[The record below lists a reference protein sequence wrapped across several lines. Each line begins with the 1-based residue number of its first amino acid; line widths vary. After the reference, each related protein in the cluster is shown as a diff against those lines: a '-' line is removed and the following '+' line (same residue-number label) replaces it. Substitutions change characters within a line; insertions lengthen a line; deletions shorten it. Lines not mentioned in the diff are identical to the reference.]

1 MMTLFCLGKKKKENS
16 YMKLKPFGSLCLIKI
31 LPEADEVAT
40 STGIIMPATVDQSR
54 TPRMCEIVAT
64 GPDVARL
71 PAGTV
76 ILIPRDAAAMPLD
89 NIMEDEDGATFA
101 LVQPNTI
108 IATIHP

>member
-1 MMTLFCLGKKKKENS
+1 
-16 YMKLKPFGSLCLIKI
+16 MKLKPVGSLCLIKI
-31 LPEADEVAT
+31 LPKADEVAT

-54 TPRMCEIVAT
+54 TPRMCEVVAT

-71 PAGTV
+71 PAGTT

-108 IATIHP
+108 IATIYE

>member
-1 MMTLFCLGKKKKENS
+1 
-16 YMKLKPFGSLCLIKI
+16 MKLKPFGSLVLIKI
-31 LPEADEVAT
+31 MPEADEKAT
-40 STGIIMPATVDQSR
+40 STGIIMPATIDQSR
-54 TPRMCEIVAT
+54 TPRMCEVVAT

-108 IATIHP
+108 IATIYE

>member
-1 MMTLFCLGKKKKENS
+1 
-16 YMKLKPFGSLCLIKI
+16 MKLKPFGSLCLIKI

-89 NIMEDEDGATFA
+89 NIMEDEDDATFA

>member
-1 MMTLFCLGKKKKENS
+1 
-16 YMKLKPFGSLCLIKI
+16 MKLKPFGSLVLIKI
-31 LPEADEVAT
+31 LPEVEERAT
-40 STGIIMPATVDQSR
+40 STGIIMPTTVDQSR
-54 TPRMCEIVAT
+54 TPRMCEVVAT
-64 GPDVARL
+64 GPDIARL
-71 PAGTV
+71 PSGTV

>member
-1 MMTLFCLGKKKKENS
+1 
-16 YMKLKPFGSLCLIKI
+16 MKLKPFGSLVLIKI
-31 LPEADEVAT
+31 MPEADEKAT
-40 STGIIMPATVDQSR
+40 STGIIMPATIDQSR
-54 TPRMCEIVAT
+54 TPRMCEVVAT

-89 NIMEDEDGATFA
+89 NIMEDENGATFA

-108 IATIHP
+108 IATIYE

>member
-1 MMTLFCLGKKKKENS
+1 
-16 YMKLKPFGSLCLIKI
+16 MKLKPFGSLCLIKI

-54 TPRMCEIVAT
+54 TPRMCEVVA
-64 GPDVARL
+64 
-71 PAGTV
+71 AGTV

>member
-54 TPRMCEIVAT
+54 TPRMCEVVAT

-89 NIMEDEDGATFA
+89 NIMEDEDDATFA

>member
-1 MMTLFCLGKKKKENS
+1 
-16 YMKLKPFGSLCLIKI
+16 MKLKPVGSLCLIKI

-54 TPRMCEIVAT
+54 TPRMCEVVAT

-71 PAGTV
+71 PAGTT

-108 IATIHP
+108 IATIYE